1 MNIEIGDKKYTLDK
15 NDVVIA
21 RNSVNSFLDVV
32 RRSSI
37 KTQNDALYLTVL
49 IMMYKKSAELLNEF
63 GEENLRYVLDMRTQ
77 KEDKEANGVGGR

>member
-77 KEDKEANGVGGR
+77 KTDKAANDVGGR

>member
-15 NDVVIA
+15 SDAVIA

-49 IMMYKKSAELLNEF
+49 IMMYKKSTELLNEF
-63 GEENLRYVLDMRTQ
+63 GEENLQYVLDMRSQ
-77 KEDKEANGVGGR
+77 KTEKAADYVGGR

>member
-15 NDVVIA
+15 SDAVIA

-63 GEENLRYVLDMRTQ
+63 GEENLQYVLDMRSQ
-77 KEDKEANGVGGR
+77 KTEKAADYVGGR

>member
-37 KTQNDALYLTVL
+37 KTQNDALY
-49 IMMYKKSAELLNEF
+49 
-63 GEENLRYVLDMRTQ
+63 RYNSSTDMWP
-77 KEDKEANGVGGR
+77 A

>member
-1 MNIEIGDKKYTLDK
+1 MNIEIGDKKYTLGK

-63 GEENLRYVLDMRTQ
+63 GEENLQYVLDMRMQ
-77 KEDKEANGVGGR
+77 KEGKTDADVGGR

>member
-32 RRSSI
+32 RRGSI

-77 KEDKEANGVGGR
+77 KTDKAANDVVGR

>member
-77 KEDKEANGVGGR
+77 KTDKAANDVVGR

>member
-77 KEDKEANGVGGR
+77 KADKAANDVGGR

>member
-63 GEENLRYVLDMRTQ
+63 GEENLKYVLDVRTQ
-77 KEDKEANGVGGR
+77 MTGKTADDVGGR

>member
-15 NDVVIA
+15 SDAVIA

-63 GEENLRYVLDMRTQ
+63 GEENLQYVLDMLSQ
-77 KEDKEANGVGGR
+77 KTEKAADYVGGR

>member
-63 GEENLRYVLDMRTQ
+63 GEENLQYVLDMRMQ
-77 KEDKEANGVGGR
+77 KEGKTDADVGGR

>member
-15 NDVVIA
+15 SDAVIA

-63 GEENLRYVLDMRTQ
+63 GEENLQYVLDMRS
-77 KEDKEANGVGGR
+77 KKAEKAADYVGGR